1 MILETEEGERESAMR
16 KFAQL
21 LMKHVENSGMKQVR
35 IASSANISYNY
46 LQRLLGGDRNPSD
59 QVVYK
64 LAEALHLSPEQTGEL
79 LAAAG
84 YAPPLSLLQ
93 PTTAKEQTQDVS
105 RVPVTEPGQ
114 ATRVAQEL
122 YRLAQDIPEA
132 LQAPFLEEMKY
143 LLGYARY
150 KYVLSG
156 GTNLLDLQR
165 NLSQHTLSEKESSPV
180 QYDQSSLDFI
190 AQIIGEL
197 DGEPE
202 TDTPDTEMKPQ
213 SSQAIDDMLSAV
225 DRLTGNILAGEVSAG
240 NYQPQ
245 LILQVFDLLQENAPW
260 EIRRRIAEALPGIC
274 RLDVPGAEHLM
285 ERLRLDL
292 DEVRGADIRRRVIEA
307 LPALFEAS
315 PRSLPTVFRLLRLQ
329 QDDDIYVALAIIEAC
344 GDVQTKIKHL
354 LEEVVTQAT
363 HHGQSEPATLSTLL
377 QLGQLEI
384 AKIQRQLLTQWEG
397 TERESLQFSLALHN
411 LLCAPDTM
419 LISLQEGLH
428 SSEKLMQLVAA
439 RYLERLLDSRPLET
453 LELYEMLLNMTT
465 RRNIRRA
472 VAKALPALLHCLK
485 ESSLSTR
492 AHARAVISDL
502 AADPDI
508 YLRRAVADHAM
519 QLFHIDRE
527 FLLILLRQMHKD
539 TDQAIRHRLQ
549 PVALRLAQV
558 WLIWYAETAGL
569 VQSKHTKRSR
579 NKAITPFGE

>member
-1 MILETEEGERESAMR
+1 MR

-21 LMKHVENSGMKQVR
+21 LTKYVENSGMKQTR
-35 IASSANISYNY
+35 IATSANISYNY

-64 LAEALHLSPEQTGEL
+64 LAEALHLSTEQTGEL

-93 PTTAKEQTQDVS
+93 PDTAKEQTNDVP
-105 RVPVTEPGQ
+105 RVPLTEPSQ
-114 ATRVAQEL
+114 ATRAAQEL
-122 YRLAQDIPEA
+122 FRLAQDIPET
-132 LQAPFLEEMKY
+132 LQAPFFEEMKY

-156 GTNLLDLQR
+156 GTNLLDLHL
-165 NLSQHTLSEKESSPV
+165 NLSHPSLAERSNSTV
-180 QYDQSSLDFI
+180 HDDQSSLDVI
-190 AQIIGEL
+190 AQLIGEL
-197 DGEPE
+197 HVEPE
-202 TDTPDTEMKPQ
+202 KDVPDTETRPQ
-213 SSQAIDDMLSAV
+213 SSQAIEDMLSAV

-245 LILQVFDLLQENAPW
+245 LILQVFDLLRENAPW

-285 ERLRLDL
+285 DRLRLDL
-292 DEVRGADIRRRVIEA
+292 DEVRGADIRRRVVEA
-307 LPALFEAS
+307 LPALFQAS
-315 PRSLPTVFRLLRLQ
+315 PRSLPTVLRLLRQQ
-329 QDDDIYVALAIIEAC
+329 QDDDIYVALAIVEAC
-344 GDVQTKIKHL
+344 GDIQTKIKRL
-354 LEEVVTQAT
+354 LEEPVTLAT
-363 HHGQSEPATLSTLL
+363 HYERSDQEMLTTLL
-377 QLGQLEI
+377 QQGQIEI
-384 AKIQRQLLTQWEG
+384 AKTQRQLLTHWEG
-397 TERESLQFSLALHN
+397 SERESLQFSMALHN

-419 LISLQEGLH
+419 LISLQEGLQ

-453 LELYEMLLNMTT
+453 LELYELLLNMTT

-472 VAKALPALLHCLK
+472 VAKALPALLQCLK

-508 YLRRAVADHAM
+508 YIRRAVADHAM
-519 QLFHIDRE
+519 QIFHIDRE

-569 VQSKHTKRSR
+569 VESKHTKRSR